1 LAWVSI
7 LVAFGTYFITFN
19 LGGLVKLL
27 RLAISVIYI
36 QFKEKIE
43 EDMIKNDKWQ
53 DIGNGFQT
61 FRLNRQDQT
70 STEWYIPWFELEQ
83 AMRSLWN
90 LLSWKKKAEAR
101 KERDMA

>member
-1 LAWVSI
+1 
-7 LVAFGTYFITFN
+7 
-19 LGGLVKLL
+19 
-27 RLAISVIYI
+27 
-36 QFKEKIE
+36 
-43 EDMIKNDKWQ
+43 MIKNDKWQ

-70 STEWYIPWFELEQ
+70 PTEWYIPWFELEQ

-101 KERDMA
+101 KERDTAQIMVGVYKAKSISVPILWTTMKIRRKPGQIILK